1 MPGVYRG
8 YWCADDDPC
17 DEEEDEDDEE
27 SSLFETVETDQE

>member
-8 YWCADDDPC
+8 YWCADDDTC

-27 SSLFETVETDQE
+27 SSLFGTTENDQE